1 MEDFSFQ
8 FFISNNIINGRF
20 SKYTLYIDIPFLKI
34 LVLLYY
40 AHTRTQARTHTHT
53 FVCS

>member
-20 SKYTLYIDIPFLKI
+20 FKYTLYIIIPFIKI
-34 LVLLYY
+34 LVLLY
-40 AHTRTQARTHTHT
+40 
-53 FVCS
+53 